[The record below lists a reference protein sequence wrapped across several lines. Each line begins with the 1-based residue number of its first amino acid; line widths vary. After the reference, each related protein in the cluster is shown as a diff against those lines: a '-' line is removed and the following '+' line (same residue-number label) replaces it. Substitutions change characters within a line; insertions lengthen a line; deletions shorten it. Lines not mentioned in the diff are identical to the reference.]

1 MKIVFLC
8 FAGTREWSD
17 LDLEA
22 GLGGSETMIV
32 CYARQLAKMGHEV
45 NVVCPCPEGETGY
58 RNGVWWTLSGDEAYE
73 RFIRIKAD
81 VCISL
86 RDPRPLRS
94 ASAVPVRAFLA
105 NDQSCCYL
113 PEEVA
118 NGNCNLVITISQ
130 FQTDN
135 YQRMYP
141 TIPKEMYLTSNAG
154 VDYDAYQGFALKQPG
169 LCLYTSTPERG
180 LEHLER
186 LWPRIYERLPFA
198 RLVVTSGFELY
209 NFPPELCARKP
220 GELYDRLSKMP
231 HVTVTGMLP
240 RSELQRLQVTAE
252 LLLYPSTYEE
262 QCCIAALEASA
273 AGMAIVTTPI
283 GALSE
288 RVIQGETGYLIPGMP
303 GEPAYDDW
311 FADRALEIIQDQ
323 ALVVRMGNKARDS
336 VRQYSY
342 DRLCEQWM
350 QRFLH
355 FYRT

>member
-17 LDLEA
+17 LDMEA

-32 CYARQLAKMGHEV
+32 CYARQLGKMGH
-45 NVVCPCPEGETGY
+45 NVVVHAPVGFGHGGTREGVLWHDYRTGQYFFHY
-58 RNGVWWTLSGDEAYE
+58 RP
-73 RFIRIKAD
+73 D
-81 VCISL
+81 VVISL
-86 RDPRPLRS
+86 RDPRPLKDFGY
-94 ASAVPVRAFLA
+94 VPIRAFLA

-113 PEEVA
+113 PDEVA

-154 VDYDAYQGFALKQPG
+154 VEWEAYQIPEHKEPRS
-169 LCLYTSTPERG
+169 CLYASTPERG
-180 LEHLER
+180 LAHLER
-186 LWPRIYERLPFA
+186 LWPRILERLPDA
-198 RLVVTSGFELY
+198 RLRVASGFELY
-209 NFPPELCARKP
+209 GFPPKDCAREP
-220 GELYDRLSKMP
+220 GGLYDRLARLP
-231 HVTVTGMLP
+231 RVIVTGMLP
-240 RSELQRLQVTAE
+240 RSELQRLQRQVQ
-252 LLLYPSTYEE
+252 LLLYPSIYSE
-262 QCCIAALEASA
+262 QCSITYLEASA

-288 RVIQGETGYLIPGMP
+288 RVIQGETGYLVHGMP

-311 FADRALEIIQDQ
+311 FVDRALEIMTDP
-323 ALVVRMGNKARDS
+323 ALVVRMGNKARES

-342 DRLCEQWM
+342 DRLCEQWL

-355 FYRT
+355 FYRI

>member
-45 NVVCPCPEGETGY
+45 TVC
-58 RNGVWWTLSGDEAYE
+58 
-73 RFIRIKAD
+73 AD
-81 VCISL
+81 VPIPAQGERHGVGWRRFGAFGADVTIAL
-86 RDPRPLRS
+86 RDPRQLSIATRS
-94 ASAVPVRAFLA
+94 PIRAFLA

-113 PEEVA
+113 PDEVA

-154 VDYDAYQGFALKQPG
+154 VEWEAYQLPEHKEPRS
-169 LCLYTSTPERG
+169 CLYASTPERG
-180 LEHLER
+180 LAHLER
-186 LWPRIYERLPFA
+186 LWPRILERLPDA
-198 RLVVTSGFELY
+198 RLRVASGFELY
-209 NFPPELCARKP
+209 GFPPKDCARES
-220 GELYDRLSKMP
+220 GGLYDRLARLP
-231 HVTVTGMLP
+231 RVIVTGMLP
-240 RSELQRLQVTAE
+240 RSELQRLQRQSQ
-252 LLLYPSTYEE
+252 LLLYPSIYSE
-262 QCCIAALEASA
+262 QCSITCLEASA

-288 RVIQGETGYLIPGMP
+288 RVIQEVTGYLVHGMP

-311 FADRALEIIQDQ
+311 FVARAVAIMTDSVLSG
-323 ALVVRMGNKARDS
+323 RMSANARES

-342 DRLCEQWM
+342 DILCEQWM

-355 FYRT
+355 FYRA